1 MSNKRVQQCS
11 SACSAGLTDGLMCCL
26 VLSCVCHV
34 SSHVCPKKH
43 FLGLLVFHEQEFK
56 PGLKKNVEFK
66 QTEVSS
72 YFFKAEAKNIFVKLR
87 SRSRSGKG
95 QVRVRIGLLT

>member
-1 MSNKRVQQCS
+1 MS
-11 SACSAGLTDGLMCCL
+11 
-26 VLSCVCHV
+26 
-34 SSHVCPKKH
+34 KKN

-87 SRSRSGKG
+87 SRSRSGEG